1 MHILVLFSF
10 ILLFLPIIANDSFAN
25 FGGDMIEHDS
35 FLSGFEK
42 IEGTS
47 DIVTI
52 SKIDNEEKLKRYIVF
67 GHGSVNDLDSLTNS
81 ISSSIS
87 SSNGFFSIVTLP
99 ENKIPFLEST
109 GLHIM
114 EDFPLDFHS
123 DYTKYDNQSKISEIG
138 NLANS
143 RNVHNIYNVTGHGIT
158 IAVVDTGVDF
168 SNPDM
173 QHAVARD
180 DANIPIMLDADGQG
194 IILTNATF
202 AANIDQYGTMKNFTK
217 SKISALNT
225 TSSVY
230 VMPKND
236 GVFLNLAQNGN
247 GTSLLVYNSFYPMYG
262 SSPLLNGTI
271 SDDMKIGKNMHDY
284 IVSKSGI
291 YRLGVM
297 YQGLPYQP
305 QVVPV
310 LVTDSEEAGFYD
322 TITADLSTSWKDFI
336 RTDDDDA
343 TPDYDFDFTDELQRK
358 IGDGNEFLIYDFDE
372 DGEFD
377 YSAGTLGAQVL
388 DIYGVVN
395 NEAEIDDNIGAVNG
409 TLLPPMDKK
418 GEFFGVMT
426 DPFGHG
432 TSSSATII
440 SKGSYEYDIYND
452 TNKFTIKG
460 VAPDSKILP
469 VKALWF
475 GDIVYGWLWT
485 AGFDNDDV
493 KWKFSGM
500 PRADI
505 ISNSWGVSNFPA
517 FEYGPGFDLI
527 SLITTA
533 LSVPGSISED
543 YPGVL
548 MVISAGNSGHGYGTI
563 GFPGASPSAIAV
575 GATTNNVFVG
585 YGPFKDEPRFG
596 NTTAHA
602 DHVVDFSSRGPSIIG
617 DPKPDL
623 MSIGAYS
630 FTPSTVTKDSEDSPN
645 ESFRLFGGTSMAAP
659 IVSGSAALVMQSL
672 NEKEDSFAPFDVKNI
687 LMSSAMDLEN
697 DAFTQGTGLVDSYQA
712 VRSVNGHGGVFVVH
726 NSMTSSNIESL
737 LHDSINNVNSTA
749 FGIEKFVIPLED
761 VPQTSWFGGRLAPGE
776 TTTTTFTI
784 QNPSNKTLDIRITPE
799 KLKLIDEFTFDGTT
813 EPLLAD
819 SYMNK
824 SKIYRPNYIPVSN
837 FTSNDLSAN
846 NSTSAKQFPDESSL
860 LILNANFHFDD
871 FMNKTNPVYADDL
884 RISSLYLYDWGDKN
898 TDNEISSDELSLV
911 NRGGSWGTVQE
922 LRVTEPNEK
931 FEDVPIV
938 GVYPVPSR
946 YSFWIGDIKQNA
958 TAMNYS
964 LSASF
969 FAKESWD
976 NLSLDQNKISIP
988 PLASAEIK
996 SSITTSAEQET
1007 GIYDGFLMFEGD
1019 HHKVSVPVSYTI
1031 TQKVE
1036 KDIPIVIHGKQD
1048 SMTYGTGFVKGA
1060 FDMTNRYMSG
1070 DWRQYFLDIDDRTIN
1085 SGAIEVSWK
1094 EKNTNFSVFVLDPQ
1108 GKIISTNVPT
1118 GVFGHFLN
1126 WPSSDWLGTTTFSQG
1141 GGFFPVK
1148 NKDDTSTVLFAPIN
1162 QTGTYS
1168 LLLHST
1174 LFEGKETT
1182 EPVTLA
1188 AKFTTVTP
1196 DNMPPQII
1204 LDIPQFVDSE
1214 NKILPEIIE
1223 DNLDTVSYF
1232 LDGTE
1237 ISIPSDGLDI
1247 SDLSEGS
1254 HTLTINVNDRIG
1266 FETVESFNFIIDT
1279 EPPSLDVK
1287 SPKNHTTVSKKLYF
1301 DLKLTDENLPDQDKI
1316 SFLLPNGERI
1326 LDKMTYSYD
1335 TSELEESEYQ
1345 ITIFGADK
1353 AGNSISKDIIFT
1365 VNHTI
1370 VEKPQQSSDMNKIQ
1384 FDPLWIVVISGVI
1397 IAIVAGVVFSQ
1408 RKRKLTQNQ

>member
-1 MHILVLFSF
+1 MHILVLFSL
-10 ILLFLPIIANDSFAN
+10 ILLFAPIVASDSFAN
-25 FGGDMIEHDS
+25 FGGDMIDHNSLS
-35 FLSGFEK
+35 FNFDK
-42 IEGTS
+42 IEETS
-47 DIVTI
+47 DIITI
-52 SKIDNEEKLKRYIVF
+52 NKIDNHENLKRYIVF
-67 GHGSVNDLDSLTNS
+67 GHGTVNDLNSLTNS
-81 ISSSIS
+81 VSNYVS

-109 GLHIM
+109 GLYIM

-143 RNVHNIYNVTGHGIT
+143 RDVHNIYNVTGEGIT

-173 QHAVARD
+173 QHALARD
-180 DANIPIMLDADGQG
+180 DANKPIMLDADGQG

-202 AANIDQYGTMKNFTK
+202 AANIDQWGTMKNFTK
-217 SKISALNT
+217 TKLSALNT

-236 GVFLNLAQNGN
+236 GVFLNLVQNGN
-247 GTSLLVYNSFYPMYG
+247 GTSLLVYNSFYPMAGG
-262 SSPLLNGTI
+262 SPIFNGTI
-271 SDDMKIGKNMHDY
+271 NDDMKIGKNMHDY
-284 IVSKSGI
+284 IVSQSGI
-291 YRLGVM
+291 YHLGVM
-297 YQGLPYQP
+297 YQGLPFQP

-310 LVTDSEEAGFYD
+310 LVTDSEEAGIYD

-336 RTDDDDA
+336 RTDDD
-343 TPDYDFDFTDELQRK
+343 TIPDYDFDFTDEVQRK

-377 YSAGTLGAQVL
+377 YSVGTLGAQVL
-388 DIYGVVN
+388 DIYGVIR
-395 NEAEIDDNIGAVNG
+395 NEAEIDDTIGAING
-409 TLLPPMDKK
+409 TLLPPMDKD

-432 TSSSATII
+432 TSSSSTII
-440 SKGSYEYDIYND
+440 SKGTQEYDIYNN

-563 GFPGASPSAIAV
+563 GFPGASPHAIAV

-630 FTPSTVTKDSEDSPN
+630 FTPSAVTKDSEDSTN

-672 NEKEDSFAPFDVKNI
+672 NEKEDAFAPFDVKNI
-687 LMSSAMDLEN
+687 LMSSAVDLKN

-712 VRSVNGHGGVFVVH
+712 VRSVNGHGGTFVVH
-726 NSMTSSNIESL
+726 NSMTSSNIESI
-737 LHDSINNVNSTA
+737 LHDSIDNVNSTV
-749 FGIEKFVIPLED
+749 FGIEKFAIPLKD
-761 VPQTSWFGGRLAPGE
+761 VPQTSWFGGRLQAGE

-784 QNPSNKTLDIRITPE
+784 QNPSNKTLEISIMPQ
-799 KLKLIDEFTFDGTT
+799 KLKLIDKFTFDGTT
-813 EPLLAD
+813 EPLLTD
-819 SYMNK
+819 SFMNK

-837 FTSNDLSAN
+837 FTENTVSAN
-846 NSTSAKQFPDESSL
+846 NLTSASQFPDESSL

-922 LRVTEPNEK
+922 LRITEPNEK
-931 FEDVPIV
+931 FEDVPVV
-938 GVYPVPSR
+938 GIYPVPSR

-969 FAKESWD
+969 FGKDSWD
-976 NLSLDQNKISIP
+976 NLSLDQNEISIP
-988 PLASAEIK
+988 PLSSAEIK
-996 SSITTSAEQET
+996 STITTNAEQET
-1007 GIYDGFLMFEGD
+1007 GIYDGFLMFEGK
-1019 HHKVSVPVSYTI
+1019 HHKISVPVSYAI

-1036 KDIPIVIHGKQD
+1036 KDIPIVIHGKQN
-1048 SMTYGTGFVKGA
+1048 SITYGTGFVKGA

-1108 GKIISTNVPT
+1108 GKIISTNVPS

-1126 WPSSDWLGTTTFSQG
+1126 WPSSDWLGSTTFSQG

-1182 EPVTLA
+1182 EPITLA

-1204 LDIPQFVDSE
+1204 LDIPQFVDLE

-1237 ISIPSDGLDI
+1237 ISISSDGLDI
-1247 SDLSEGS
+1247 SDLSDGS
-1254 HTLTINVNDRIG
+1254 HTLTINVSDRIG

-1279 EPPSLDVK
+1279 EPPSLEVM
-1287 SPKNHTTVSKKLYF
+1287 SPKNYTTVSKKLYF
-1301 DLKLTDENLPDQDKI
+1301 DLKLTDENLPEQDKI

-1326 LDKMTYSYD
+1326 IDKMTYSYD

-1365 VNHTI
+1365 INHTI
-1370 VEKPQQSSDMNKIQ
+1370 VEKPQQSLDMNKIQ
-1384 FDPLWIVVISGVI
+1384 FDPLWIVIISGII
-1397 IAIVAGVVFSQ
+1397 IAIIAGVVFSQ
-1408 RKRKLTQNQ
+1408 RKRKLVQNQ